1 MGEHVSRRQF
11 LRSLGGAGGLAA
23 TTSAAAA
30 QDEQSTATVA
40 MTDDLVYQP
49 ETVTVAPGTTVVWE
63 NVGNIAHTVTAYSE
77 EIPENAPYFA
87 SGGPFDS
94 EQAARAAY
102 PDQGVIPGGETYEH
116 TFETTGSFGYFCI
129 PHESAGM
136 IGTVEVTENPGA
148 GGGGGGGS
156 ILPNSAKTL
165 GVVATSVLVVVLGFA
180 WAFVKYG
187 GDYGDE

>member
-1 MGEHVSRRQF
+1 MGKHVSRRTF
-11 LRSLGGAGGLAA
+11 LQSLAGAGGLAA
-23 TTSAAAA
+23 TADAATA
-30 QDEQSTATVA
+30 QEGQSNQQVA

-63 NVGNIAHTVTAYSE
+63 NTGNIGHTVTAYSD
-77 EIPENAPYFA
+77 EIPDGASYFA

-102 PDQGVIPGGETYEH
+102 PDQGTISGGESYSH

-129 PHESAGM
+129 PHESVGM
-136 IGTVEVTENPGA
+136 VGTVEVTENPSS
-148 GGGGGGGS
+148 GGGGGGSVS

-165 GVVATSVLVVVLGFA
+165 GVVAMSALITVLGFT

-187 GDYGDE
+187 GDYGE